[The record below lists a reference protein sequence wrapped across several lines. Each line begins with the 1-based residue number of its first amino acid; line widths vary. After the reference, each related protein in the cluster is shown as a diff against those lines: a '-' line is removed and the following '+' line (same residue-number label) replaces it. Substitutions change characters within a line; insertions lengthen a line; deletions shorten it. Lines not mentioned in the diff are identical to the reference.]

1 MPWSSILV
9 SIGVGSRGGWVY
21 TGRVVMTAE
30 DLDIIEEEEEEEG
43 DEGVGGNVWWFSV
56 ESGDVGHPVVN
67 EEAE

>member
-1 MPWSSILV
+1 
-9 SIGVGSRGGWVY
+9 
-21 TGRVVMTAE
+21 MTAE